1 MITFAALTYVGVKL
15 FAGRCMKCQFE
26 CDTYGD
32 TMIKHLSVLIAFL
45 MTFSSTA
52 GAASNAETL
61 QYIIAD
67 FQDRCEKAQ
76 EDFRDIN
83 FKEGDPVV
91 AELGLSEDNIYEIT
105 IDKDG
110 KTATVLHAAFSCTN
124 IGYSWCGTS
133 GCDSYVIVDGVSYT
147 SRGWKP
153 LSVDT
158 GSGFVVLVPRSGG
171 GCHNSADIGLSNVAP
186 CYTAAVWDSSLNT
199 FNSAASSQ
207 YVLTISEFEP

>member
-1 MITFAALTYVGVKL
+1 M
-15 FAGRCMKCQFE
+15 
-26 CDTYGD
+26 
-32 TMIKHLSVLIAFL
+32 KHLTKPIQTLRCTMLPLL
-45 MTFSSTA
+45 MTISSHSA
-52 GAASNAETL
+52 AASNEETL
-61 QYIIAD
+61 QYIISD
-67 FQDRCEKAQ
+67 YQDQCEKAQ
-76 EDFRDIN
+76 EDFRDIDYE
-83 FKEGDPVV
+83 EGDPVV

-171 GCHNSADIGLSNVAP
+171 GCHNSVDIGLSNVAP
-186 CYTAAVWDSSLNT
+186 CYTAAVWDSSRST

>member
-1 MITFAALTYVGVKL
+1 M
-15 FAGRCMKCQFE
+15 
-26 CDTYGD
+26 
-32 TMIKHLSVLIAFL
+32 KHLTKPIQTLRCTMLPLL
-45 MTFSSTA
+45 MTISSHSA
-52 GAASNAETL
+52 AASNEETL
-61 QYIIAD
+61 QYIISYY
-67 FQDRCEKAQ
+67 QDQCEKAQ
-76 EDFRDIN
+76 EDFRDIDYE
-83 FKEGDPVV
+83 EGDPVV

-171 GCHNSADIGLSNVAP
+171 GCHNSVDIGLSNVAP
-186 CYTAAVWDSSLNT
+186 CYTAAVWDSSIST

-207 YVLTISEFEP
+207 YVLTISDFEP